1 MSDPICKTCGHPRS
15 NHPYRHPFVG
25 PTMDETIKE
34 LEAEN
39 ARLRGALYDA
49 GSNLMSC
56 ISTIKFI
63 IENVCNPDNPGSGKL
78 FGKIVEA
85 SEKSVKK
92 METALRQKG
101 EPDEK

>member
-63 IENVCNPDNPGSGKL
+63 IENVCNPGSTQM
-78 FGKIVEA
+78 FHIIVEA
-85 SEKSVKK
+85 SEKSVKRI
-92 METALRQKG
+92 ETALRQKG
-101 EPDEK
+101 EPDGK